1 MRLRRYEPLAED
13 RRVQGMS
20 REQACQRF
28 FGRITR
34 RAGRMIEQAG
44 LEDRLAADDLVACG
58 MLGLLEAFE
67 RFADGHDADFDTFA
81 AFRIAGAMRD
91 AVTAEECSTRRE
103 RQITIDVSRA
113 ADRLTAENGR
123 PPEHRE
129 VAAAL
134 RLSLSEYWRQQ
145 QIAEPTQMAS
155 LSDVGAGAVGVE
167 PAEGPRRLLARD
179 ERKAL
184 REALARLPERE
195 CLVVQLYS
203 GRDCSLAEVGAI
215 LKVSP
220 SRVCQLLTD
229 ARARL
234 RKLLGRVDVE
244 LFSIE
249 EMGAA

>member
-1 MRLRRYEPLAED
+1 MRLRRYEPVAED

-28 FGRITR
+28 FGRISR
-34 RAGRMIEQAG
+34 RAGRMIEQSALG
-44 LEDRLAADDLVACG
+44 DQLGADDLVACG
-58 MLGLLEAFE
+58 MLGLLEAFD
-67 RFADGHDADFDTFA
+67 RFVDGEDADFDTFA
-81 AFRIAGAMRD
+81 AFRIVGAMRD
-91 AVTAEECSTRRE
+91 AVTAEEFTTRRE
-103 RQITIDVSRA
+103 RQITNDVVRA
-113 ADRLTAENGR
+113 ADRLTAANGR

-134 RLSLSEYWRQQ
+134 RVSLSEYWRQQ

-155 LSDVGAGAVGVE
+155 FAEVGAGAVGVA
-167 PAEGPRRLLARD
+167 PAEGPRRMLARD
-179 ERKAL
+179 ERHAL

-195 CLVVQLYS
+195 SMVVHLYY

-215 LKVSP
+215 LSVSA

-229 ARARL
+229 GRARL